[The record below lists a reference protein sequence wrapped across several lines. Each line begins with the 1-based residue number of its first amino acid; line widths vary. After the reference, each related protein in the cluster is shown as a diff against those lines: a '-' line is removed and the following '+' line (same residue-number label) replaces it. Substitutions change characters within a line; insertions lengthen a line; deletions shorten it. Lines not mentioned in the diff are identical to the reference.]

1 MLRNR
6 LGENVMNLSF
16 DLNDYLLIW
25 NLLFLP
31 SVTNDI
37 QRLKEKLWKNY
48 RHLYKDLYKE
58 EAKILKDPK
67 NYIPD
72 DDTIFDMVKE
82 TEAYK
87 RIRRE
92 TEEYRLF
99 LVHYYNEMKKEFTI
113 FFKQLVRFDIK
124 MYHVLVISPR
134 LNTVEMKT
142 VKGRKVNTISWGMM
156 SDQEDG
162 EIAIINILSHILK
175 KELKDYESDYKEI
188 VEAIIELTIDNELA
202 TRIKGKSCYL
212 KGDNSLRFLK
222 KQIYPYFLMYLG
234 SSKDDMLKYMVRDGI
249 VFDID
254 KYNLR
259 RSITAYNLKEFIT
272 FCIENQKYI
281 LKIEELEI
289 I

>member
-1 MLRNR
+1 
-6 LGENVMNLSF
+6 MNLSF

-31 SVTNDI
+31 SVTNDV

-58 EAKILKDPK
+58 EARILKDPK

-87 RIRRE
+87 RIRKE

-99 LVHYYNEMKKEFTI
+99 LMHYYNEIKKELVSY
-113 FFKQLVRFDIK
+113 FKELVRFDIK
-124 MYHVLVISPR
+124 IYHVLVLNPR
-134 LNTVEMKT
+134 FNSVEMKT
-142 VKGRKVNTISWGMM
+142 VKSRKVNTISWGMM
-156 SDQEDG
+156 RDQEDG
-162 EIAIINILSHILK
+162 EMAVIDILSHILK

-188 VEAIIELTIDNELA
+188 VEAIIELAIDNELS

-212 KGDNSLRFLK
+212 KGDNSLKFLK

-234 SSKDDMLKYMVRDGI
+234 SSRDDMLNYMVRDGI
-249 VFDID
+249 VFDVD
-254 KYNLR
+254 KYSLK
-259 RSITAYNLKEFIT
+259 RSLATYNLKEFIT

>member
-1 MLRNR
+1 
-6 LGENVMNLSF
+6 MNLSF

-113 FFKQLVRFDIK
+113 FFKQLVRFDVK
-124 MYHVLVISPR
+124 MYHVLVINPR

-202 TRIKGKSCYL
+202 TRIKGKSSYL

-259 RSITAYNLKEFIT
+259 RSIMAYNLKEFIT